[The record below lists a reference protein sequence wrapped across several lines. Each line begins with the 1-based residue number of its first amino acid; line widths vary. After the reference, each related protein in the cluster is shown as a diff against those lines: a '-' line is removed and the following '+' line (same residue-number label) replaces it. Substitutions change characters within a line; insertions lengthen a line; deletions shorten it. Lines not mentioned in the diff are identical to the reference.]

1 MPPPS
6 CFCRLSRVQPSFT
19 LGTDGGKQFLG
30 EYTVLNNQ
38 LSTRPNAW
46 GIRSVALAVAA
57 GIALSL
63 GAFAPATAATSDPAT
78 EDTIGISAEPMST
91 GADPVGR
98 TRFSYQMSPGQ
109 NLEDSYLVTN
119 SGSTPQTFTVFATDA
134 FNTEEGGY
142 GLLDTDVAP
151 TDAGSW
157 VRFAGETST
166 TLDLQPGETR
176 EVPFS
181 VGVPADASPG
191 DHAAGVVVSALAN
204 DGQVL
209 VDRRVGT
216 RLYVRVPGDLQPN
229 LTIDGVSS
237 SYTPSLN
244 PLDGETTITF
254 TVRNAGNVALSGDLK
269 AEVKGLFGIGLSA
282 AVDQEVDEMLPGST
296 RTITTS
302 VSGVGQWVFL
312 NPVVTV
318 YPKVDPEALNPG
330 PLVSVT
336 RDAILFVVPWVL
348 LAAVLLGLAVWGWI
362 VFSRRRDARRAQAWI
377 DYTEAEA
384 RRKAESDRES
394 VTVPASGVPR
404 AGS

>member
-1 MPPPS
+1 MLKNKL
-6 CFCRLSRVQPSFT
+6 F
-19 LGTDGGKQFLG
+19 
-30 EYTVLNNQ
+30 
-38 LSTRPNAW
+38 TRPNAW
-46 GIRSVALAVAA
+46 GIRSVSVALAS

-63 GAFAPATAATSDPAT
+63 AALAPAATAATDAPT
-78 EDTIGISAEPMST
+78 EDTIGISGEPVST

-109 NLEDSYLVTN
+109 DLQDSYLVTN
-119 SGSTPQTFTVFATDA
+119 SGTTPQTFTVFATDA

-142 GLLDTDVAP
+142 GLLDTDVSP
-151 TDAGSW
+151 VDAGSW
-157 VRFAGETST
+157 VRFDGQPST

-176 EVPFS
+176 EVSFG
-181 VGVPADASPG
+181 VVVPADASPG
-191 DHAAGVVVSALAN
+191 DHAAGLVVSALAN

-237 SYTPSLN
+237 SYAPSFN

-269 AEVKGLFGIGLSA
+269 AEVKGLFGVGLSA

-296 RTITTS
+296 RTITTT
-302 VSGVGQWVFL
+302 VSGVGQWIFL

-318 YPKVDPEALNPG
+318 YPKIDPEALNPG

-336 RDAILFVVPWVL
+336 RDTILLTVPWVL
-348 LAAVLLGLAVWGWI
+348 LALIVIGLAIWGWI

-377 DYTEAEA
+377 EYTEAEA
-384 RRKAESDRES
+384 RRKAESEREPVAAS
-394 VTVPASGVPR
+394 SSTVTRTES
-404 AGS
+404 